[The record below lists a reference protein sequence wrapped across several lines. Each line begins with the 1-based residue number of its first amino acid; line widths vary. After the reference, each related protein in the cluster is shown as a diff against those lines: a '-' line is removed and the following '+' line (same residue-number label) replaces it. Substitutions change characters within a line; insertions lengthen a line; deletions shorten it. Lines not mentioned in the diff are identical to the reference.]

1 MDDEERKMK
10 KNKVEVEEYGVAIE
24 RIQAVTKGRKKQFP
38 FELLVGLF
46 LFILLQLGMSE
57 CLITGFEMQISQKW
71 IVAGVIVSS
80 LLLYTGF
87 SWKQRGELLVG
98 AYLLVYAGVSF
109 WKRKYIANGL
119 AVFMNTV
126 LKVASTYYSVTFV
139 GYEEK
144 EGLDPVTSLTIFL
157 LFVFTFFIGVLAYLF
172 VHRWGMYA
180 GFVLSFC
187 VAFAPEVV
195 GLVPGKLA
203 ITAYVLAIL
212 GFAGS
217 RMDRR
222 IPGSQVHKVQWK
234 IRLIQLLIGV
244 VALGMLT
251 KVCSEKQ
258 YEEIARDSD
267 LKTFVQ
273 KVIQRQYNN
282 TLRSILDD
290 GSVNGGISFGNID
303 GVDKLEYTD
312 EVKLRLKYHNLGLEG
327 QGRTG
332 LYLRGYIGSTYEDN
346 NWKSL
351 DAAREEKRQQ
361 LEEKQSIAL
370 DDYDTAAVSYRM
382 KLEDFIEYHG
392 ENFAPLCANESQNY
406 KQFRQKFG
414 KEYWMQNYDTQ
425 QLKEQ
430 METIGH
436 DDFLVDYTVENV
448 GETVSTQFVPYYAMA
463 PVEEQESGRLLEKEV
478 EDIGEYTFSVNKLQ
492 VRKMGA
498 VTGNLYGYLG
508 SGAYD
513 NYNKMR
519 LVWKEF
525 LEIKDI
531 VEKDLQMSVLDYKEG
546 TYHNNETIED
556 VSEKLWEDLLITY
569 YFSDEFWID
578 DYGQKLWDKYND
590 SCEKLETAEIG
601 DGNSMEDI
609 NFSEILGV
617 VYGNTVRDLYDKEI
631 SDREKAKGSV
641 FRAVALDADADAF
654 LTVLKNTEKF
664 FLQQQ
669 EYEQFVKETYLE
681 VPAELKTQLEQLL
694 KEQEI
699 WGERNVVRVASYIQ
713 SYLYYNAEYSLEP
726 GRTPEGKDYV
736 SYFLFENKKGYCSHY
751 ASAATM
757 LFRTMGIPA
766 RYVEGYYANR
776 DTMTGADKKLK
787 DGEYETTVELTDK
800 NAHAWVEI
808 YLSGYGWVPVEVTKS
823 YLSSITMEEVKYE
836 NDFMTSNSIPK
847 PAQTSNVPTAT
858 KAPQSNTGTDKKISV
873 ENSETK
879 HSYGIYLGMAGFV
892 LAIFG
897 ILVIHYHICQ
907 RRKLRRGSLE
917 QLNEACYFYY
927 QQMET
932 MVRILKQCGAH
943 QALRERLLQD
953 GIEISGMKEEDWK
966 HLLQCMD
973 SYAFS
978 KEGVSAQETRDV
990 QELYEQL
997 RTVFYTETRGLKAL
1011 YYKYIRCI

>member
-1 MDDEERKMK
+1 MK
-10 KNKVEVEEYGVAIE
+10 KNKVEAEEYGVVIE
-24 RIQAVTKGRKKQFP
+24 RIQAVTRGRKRKFP
-38 FELLVGLF
+38 FELFVGLL
-46 LFILLQLGMSE
+46 LFILLQLGMAE
-57 CLITGFEMQISQKW
+57 CLITGFEMQVSQKW
-71 IVAGVIVSS
+71 IVAGVVVSS
-80 LLLYTGF
+80 MLLYTGF
-87 SWKQRGELLVG
+87 SWKQRGEFLVG
-98 AYLLVYAGVSF
+98 AYLLAYAGVSF

-119 AVFMNTV
+119 AVFMNAV

-139 GYEEK
+139 EYEEK

-157 LFVFTFFIGVLAYLF
+157 LFVFTFLIGVLAYLF
-172 VHRWGMYA
+172 VHRWGLNA

-187 VAFAPEVV
+187 IAFAPEVV

-203 ITAYVLAIL
+203 ITAYVLAVL

-222 IPGSQVHKVQWK
+222 IRGGQVHKVQWK
-234 IRLIQLLIGV
+234 IRLIQLLFGM
-244 VALGMLT
+244 VALGTLA
-251 KVCSEKQ
+251 KVCSESK
-258 YEEIARDSD
+258 YDEIARDSD
-267 LKTFVQ
+267 FKTFVQ

-282 TLRSILDD
+282 TLRSLLDD
-290 GSVNGGISFGNID
+290 GSVNGGISFGSID
-303 GVDKLEYTD
+303 GIDKLEYTD
-312 EVKLRLKYHNLGLEG
+312 EVKLRLKFHNLGLEG

-332 LYLRGYIGSTYEDN
+332 LYLRGYVGSMYEDN

-351 DAAREEKRQQ
+351 DATKEEKRQQ
-361 LEEKQSIAL
+361 LEDKHSIAL

-382 KLEDFIEYHG
+382 KLEDFMEYHG
-392 ENFAPLCANESQNY
+392 ADFALLCVNDCKDY
-406 KQFRQKFG
+406 RQFGQKFG

-425 QLKEQ
+425 QLKKQ
-430 METIGH
+430 METIGD

-478 EDIGEYTFSVNKLQ
+478 DNIGEYTFSVNKLQ

-498 VTGNLYGYLG
+498 VTGSLYDCLG
-508 SGAYD
+508 FGMYD
-513 NYNKMR
+513 NFNKMR

-569 YFSDEFWID
+569 NFSDEFRTDCSGHDSWE
-578 DYGQKLWDKYND
+578 KYNQNL
-590 SCEKLETAEIG
+590 EKLETAEIG

-609 NFSEILGV
+609 RYCEVLGGL
-617 VYGNTVRDLYDKEI
+617 YGGTVEELYDKEI
-631 SDREKAKGSV
+631 SDSEKAKGDV
-641 FRAVALDADADAF
+641 FRAMALEADADAF

-669 EYEQFVKETYLE
+669 EYERFVKEAYLE
-681 VPAELKTQLEQLL
+681 VPDELKKQLEQLL
-694 KEQEI
+694 KENKI
-699 WGERNVVRVASYIQ
+699 WEQKNVVRIASYIQ

-726 GRTPEGKDYV
+726 GRTPEGKDFV

-776 DTMTGADKKLK
+776 DMMAGANKTLK
-787 DGEYETTVELTDK
+787 DGQYESTLELTDK

-823 YLSSITMEEVKYE
+823 YLNSLNMEGFKTE
-836 NDFMTSNSIPK
+836 NKPMSNHSTPNPSKTSD
-847 PAQTSNVPTAT
+847 TPTVSKT
-858 KAPQSNTGTDKKISV
+858 PQSNTGTDKKIDV
-873 ENSETK
+873 KNNETK
-879 HSYGIYLGMAGFV
+879 HSYGIYLGIAGGV
-892 LAIFG
+892 LAVIAL
-897 ILVIHYHICQ
+897 LVFHYQMVQ
-907 RRKLRRGSLE
+907 RKKIRKGSLE
-917 QLNEACYFYY
+917 KQNEACYFYY
-927 QQMET
+927 QQMEH
-932 MVRILKQCGAH
+932 MVRILKQCGTH
-943 QALRERLLQD
+943 QTLREQLLQD
-953 GIEISGMKEEDWK
+953 GVEISGMEEEDWK
-966 HLLQCMD
+966 HLLQCMN

-978 KEGVSAQETRDV
+978 KEGVSVQEARDV

-997 RTVFYTETRGLKAL
+997 RTAFYAEKRGIKAL